1 MERVFTPISAS
12 GNTCF
17 TFFKYG
23 KIYSGKTERLILNV
37 FLMMK
42 MILTQQ
48 LTQLQQ
54 IVKMVHVVGQVLR
67 YEMENAFQHMR
78 V

>member
-1 MERVFTPISAS
+1 MAQAERRCRRITVAVKSWHKRK
-12 GNTCF
+12 
-17 TFFKYG
+17 KY
-23 KIYSGKTERLILNV
+23 V
-37 FLMMK
+37 K
-42 MILTQQ
+42 MIMMQQ

-54 IVKMVHVVGQVLR
+54 IVKMVHVVEQVLR